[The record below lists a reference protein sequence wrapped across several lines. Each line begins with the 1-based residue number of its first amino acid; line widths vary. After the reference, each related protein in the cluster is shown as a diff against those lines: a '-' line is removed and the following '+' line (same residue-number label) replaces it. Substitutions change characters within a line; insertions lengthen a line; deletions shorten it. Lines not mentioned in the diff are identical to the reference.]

1 MDEETVGQAW
11 ENHGKTMKHLGQP
24 LVSYVFLHEHRL
36 VCYRFDRET
45 KVFYGPI
52 VFHMRKKVFPKC
64 FLQNF
69 HCKCE
74 MSESGGSV
82 RVGSSVGNDTLWET
96 NIAIEN
102 GHRNSGF
109 TQL

>member
-52 VFHMRKKVFPKC
+52 VFHMRKKSISEVFPAE
-64 FLQNF
+64 FPLQ
-69 HCKCE
+69 
-74 MSESGGSV
+74 M
-82 RVGSSVGNDTLWET
+82 
-96 NIAIEN
+96 
-102 GHRNSGF
+102 
-109 TQL
+109 